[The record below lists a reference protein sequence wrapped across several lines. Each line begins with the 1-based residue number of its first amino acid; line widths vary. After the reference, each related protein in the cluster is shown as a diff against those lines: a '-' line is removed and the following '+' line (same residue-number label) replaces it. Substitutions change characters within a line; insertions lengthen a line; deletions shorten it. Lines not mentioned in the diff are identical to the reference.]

1 MPAGRPAR
9 RRSWRTVLRA
19 RWGSRHRESLS
30 ALGMTSAQK
39 NAPISPSLR
48 CLCAMRKLL
57 PPVSCHEAA
66 RRPAGL
72 REDAPGEQYCERA
85 GAAGT
90 VRTCLHLACHQRK
103 RMRPSLPRSSASARC
118 ASCSRWSAATRP
130 RAGRPAQNTRIADG
144 ATHEPGAC
152 CKSCYPRSTSTTR
165 CTASCCQNC
174 QLKFNRRGATSR

>member
-1 MPAGRPAR
+1 
-9 RRSWRTVLRA
+9 
-19 RWGSRHRESLS
+19 
-30 ALGMTSAQK
+30 
-39 NAPISPSLR
+39 
-48 CLCAMRKLL
+48 MRQLL

-90 VRTCLHLACHQRK
+90 VRACLHLALHLYK

-130 RAGRPAQNTRIADG
+130 RAGPAGPKHKMPMVLLASQELAARAATRDQ
-144 ATHEPGAC
+144 HLLPGAQTFV
-152 CKSCYPRSTSTTR
+152 PENTSNIWVLTWQR
-165 CTASCCQNC
+165 P
-174 QLKFNRRGATSR
+174 LKTIRGCILYC